1 MGIDVVVVECEVDM
15 ALGLP
20 YFNVVGQ
27 AEGAVRES
35 KVRVISALKNTGFEL
50 PQKRITVNLA
60 PADLKKEGAAFELPI
75 ALGVLAAAKLM
86 DEAPLGRLLFG
97 GELSLDGGL
106 RPIKGVLPLAVAA
119 LNGGFE
125 GVMVPLANAAEAAL
139 VEGLRVFPVRT
150 LREAVDHLTGACAI
164 TPYERQR
171 EPSLLPPT
179 GQMPDMSDVRGQA
192 DLKLA
197 LEIAAAGGHNVLM
210 SGPPGSGKTMLARR
224 LPGILP
230 EMTFAEA
237 MEVTKVYS
245 VLGLLGEGH
254 ALMRERPFRAPHHTL
269 SDAGLVG
276 GGPSARPGELSL
288 AHNGVLFLD
297 ELPALRRNVL
307 AGGHNVLM
315 SGPPGSGKTMLARR
329 LPGILP
335 EMTFAEAMEVTK
347 VYSVLG
353 LLGEGH
359 ALMRE
364 RPFRAPHHTLSD
376 AGLVGGGPSARPG
389 ELSLAHN
396 GVLFLDEL
404 PEFRRNVL
412 EVLRQPMEEGV
423 IHLARANQNITYP
436 CRVMLVAA
444 MNPCPCGYYNVP
456 NRPCTCGEQRVFDYL
471 TRVSGPLLDRIDI
484 SIQTR
489 PVEYHHMARSTVQEP
504 SSRYYRER
512 AQAARE
518 RQRAR
523 YRDEPGL
530 HCNAQLP
537 AHLLRRYCG
546 MSERAEAMLQQAV
559 RMYGLSARAHDR
571 IVKLALT
578 RADLEGHGRIEQ
590 SDMQLAINCRM
601 LDRRGAAQGKL
612 HGSRPAPP
620 SGDAAWRAVAGPS
633 GRASPLEDLDG

>member
-1 MGIDVVVVECEVDM
+1 MLARVRSGALMGIDVVLVECEVDM

-20 YFNVVGQ
+20 YFSVVGQ

-86 DEAPLGRLLFG
+86 DDGPLAHLLFG
-97 GELSLDGGL
+97 GELSLDGAV

-119 LNGGFE
+119 LRGGFE
-125 GVMVPLANAAEAAL
+125 GVMVPAVNAEEASL
-139 VEGLRVFPVRT
+139 VEGLRVFPVHT
-150 LREAVDHLTGACAI
+150 LREAVDHLTGARRIA
-164 TPYERQR
+164 PYARDEV
-171 EPSLLPPT
+171 PATLAAG
-179 GQMPDMSDVRGQA
+179 GQAPDMSDVRGQA

-197 LEIAAAGGHNVLM
+197 LEIAAAGGHNILM

-254 ALMRERPFRAPHHTL
+254 
-269 SDAGLVG
+269 S
-276 GGPSARPGELSL
+276 
-288 AHNGVLFLD
+288 
-297 ELPALRRNVL
+297 
-307 AGGHNVLM
+307 
-315 SGPPGSGKTMLARR
+315 
-329 LPGILP
+329 
-335 EMTFAEAMEVTK
+335 
-347 VYSVLG
+347 
-353 LLGEGH
+353 
-359 ALMRE
+359 LMRE

-423 IHLARANQNITYP
+423 IHLARANQHITYP

-456 NRPCTCGEQRVFDYL
+456 NRACTCGEQRVFDYH

-484 SIQTR
+484 SLQTR
-489 PVEYHHMARSTVQEP
+489 PVEYHHMARSSAEEP
-504 SSRYYRER
+504 PSRYYRER

-523 YRDEPGL
+523 YRDEPGV

-537 AHLLRRYCG
+537 AHLLRRHCV
-546 MSERAEAMLQQAV
+546 MSERAEAMLQLAMK
-559 RMYGLSARAHDR
+559 RFGLSARAHDR
-571 IVKLALT
+571 IMKLALT
-578 RADLEGHGRIEQ
+578 RADLEGHGRIEDI
-590 SDMQLAINCRM
+590 DMQLAINCRM
-601 LDRRGAAQGKL
+601 LDRRDWLQNKRQGPI
-612 HGSRPAPP
+612 PA
-620 SGDAAWRAVAGPS
+620 SQRDDAAWRNLAAS
-633 GRASPLEDLDG
+633 GRASPREDFEG

>member
-1 MGIDVVVVECEVDM
+1 M

-20 YFNVVGQ
+20 YFSVVGQ

-86 DEAPLGRLLFG
+86 DEGPLGRLLFG
-97 GELSLDGGL
+97 GELSLDGAV

-119 LNGGFE
+119 LRDGFE
-125 GVMVPLANAAEAAL
+125 GVMVPAVNAEEASL
-139 VEGLRVFPVRT
+139 VEGLNVFPVHT
-150 LREAVDHLTGACAI
+150 LREAVDHLTGARRI
-164 TPYERQR
+164 TPYARDEV
-171 EPSLLPPT
+171 PSTSGPGAT
-179 GQMPDMSDVRGQA
+179 APDMSDVRGQA

-197 LEIAAAGGHNVLM
+197 LEIAAAGGHNILM

-254 ALMRERPFRAPHHTL
+254 
-269 SDAGLVG
+269 S
-276 GGPSARPGELSL
+276 
-288 AHNGVLFLD
+288 
-297 ELPALRRNVL
+297 
-307 AGGHNVLM
+307 
-315 SGPPGSGKTMLARR
+315 
-329 LPGILP
+329 
-335 EMTFAEAMEVTK
+335 
-347 VYSVLG
+347 
-353 LLGEGH
+353 
-359 ALMRE
+359 LMRE

-423 IHLARANQNITYP
+423 IHLARANQHISYP

-456 NRPCTCGEQRVFDYL
+456 NRACTCGEQRVFDYH

-484 SIQTR
+484 SLQTR
-489 PVEYHHMARSTVQEP
+489 PVEYHHMARSSAEEP
-504 SSRYYRER
+504 PSQYYRER

-518 RQRAR
+518 RQRVR
-523 YRDEPGL
+523 YRDEPGV

-537 AHLLRRYCG
+537 AHLLRRHCV
-546 MSERAEAMLQQAV
+546 MSERAGAMLQLAMQ
-559 RMYGLSARAHDR
+559 RFGLSARAHDR
-571 IVKLALT
+571 IMKLALT
-578 RADLEGHGRIEQ
+578 RADLEGHGRIEDD
-590 SDMQLAINCRM
+590 DMKLAINCRM
-601 LDRRGAAQGKL
+601 LDRRDWLQSKRQGPI
-612 HGSRPAPP
+612 PA
-620 SGDAAWRAVAGPS
+620 SQQDDAAWRNLAAS
-633 GRASPLEDLDG
+633 GRASPLEDFEG